1 MIETRILY
9 NKCPLCESE
18 DLKKSVIGDCS
29 KHALYKKEIPPTM
42 QWIDCQ
48 ICSHQFIDGYFND
61 EALNLIFNKT
71 HDNQKVGYEIE
82 KQRYISSRIVEKI
95 ITYKSNGVW
104 LDVGFGNG
112 SLIFTAQ
119 EYGFKVIGLDLRKDN
134 VETLK
139 NLGIEAY
146 CNKLE
151 EIDFKTK
158 ITVASFMDVLEHIPY
173 PKQIL
178 KVLHSKMDE
187 SGCLIISMPNS
198 ESIIWK
204 LMTQQN
210 QNPYLGEIEH
220 YHNFSKTRLFELL
233 EECGYSI
240 VKYGI
245 SERYR
250 VCMEIIASK
259 K

>member
-1 MIETRILY
+1 MIKARILY
-9 NKCPLCESE
+9 NKCPLCNSE

-29 KHALYKKEIPPTM
+29 KHALYREELPTTI

-48 ICSHQFIDGYFND
+48 SCSHQFVDGYFSN

-71 HDNQKVGYEIE
+71 HDSQKVGYEIE
-82 KQRYISSRIVEKI
+82 KQRYISARIVEKI
-95 ITYKSNGVW
+95 IPHKPNGVW

-119 EYGFKVIGLDLRKDN
+119 EYGFRVIGVDLRKEN
-134 VETLK
+134 VEALK
-139 NLGIEAY
+139 HLGIDAY

-151 EIDFKTK
+151 EIDFKTQ
-158 ITVASFMDVLEHIPY
+158 ITVASLMDVLEHTPY
-173 PKQIL
+173 PKQTL
-178 KVLHSKMDE
+178 RVLHSKMTK
-187 SGCLIISMPNS
+187 SGCLILSMPNS

-204 LMTQQN
+204 LMSQQN
-210 QNPYLGEIEH
+210 LNPYLGEIEH
-220 YHNFSKTRLFELL
+220 YHNFTRTRLFELL
-233 EECGYSI
+233 DECGFDI

-250 VCMEIIASK
+250 VCMEVIASK